1 MNQKA
6 LRTLEYDKIIEKL
19 AEYAASE
26 PAKALCREL
35 TPSADYDEIVKN
47 QAETTDAVTRIRQK
61 GSVSF
66 GGIRDIRDSLKR
78 LDIGSSLSITELL
91 AASSLMT
98 AAARVKAYGRHED
111 SEFPDD
117 SLEELFRSLEPLTP
131 VNNEIKRCILSEDEV
146 SDDASPG
153 LRHVRRS
160 MKTTQDRIH
169 TQLNSILNSSRSY
182 LQEAVI
188 TMRDGRYCLPVK
200 AEYKNQVAGMVHDQ
214 SSTGSTLFIEPMAII
229 RLNNDL
235 RTLEIQEQKE
245 IEAVLADLSNQL
257 APYQEELR
265 SDLDILT
272 HLDFVFA
279 KAALSRHYKCS
290 APVFNRNHYINIKD
304 GRHPLL
310 DPEKVV
316 PINIHLGKEFDL
328 LIVTGPN
335 TGGKTVSL
343 KTVGLF
349 TLMGQAGLHIPAFD
363 GSELSV
369 FEDVFA
375 DIGDEQSIEQ
385 SLSTFS
391 SHMTN
396 IVKILEQADSNS
408 LCLFD
413 ELGAGT
419 DPTEGAALAIAIL
432 SFLHN
437 MKCRTMATT
446 HYSELK
452 VFALTTPGVENACC
466 EFDVETLRPT
476 YRLLIGIPG
485 KSNAFAI
492 SKKLGL
498 PDYIIDDART
508 HLEAKD
514 ETFEDLLAHLEENR
528 VTIEKERAEIEEYKK
543 EIDGLRKRLQ
553 QKTERLDERT
563 DAVIQNAKEEAQ
575 RILRDAKE
583 TADRTIRNI
592 NKLGDSAG
600 LTKQL
605 EAERT
610 KLREKLQGVDKDLA
624 IGAGAKKPKKAVS
637 PKSLK
642 IGDGVRVLT
651 MNLNGTVST
660 LPNAKGDFYVQMG
673 ILRSLVNVKDVELLD
688 EPVVTGP
695 TLSKTGS
702 GKIKM
707 SKSSSISPEINLIGM
722 TVDEA
727 IPVLDKYLDDAYLS
741 HLNQVRVVHG
751 RGTGALKAGVHRHL
765 KKLKYVKDFRLGE
778 FGEGDSGVTIV
789 TFK

>member
-1 MNQKA
+1 MLESRPNRAEMSIMNQKA

-19 AEYAASE
+19 TEYAASE

-35 TPSADYDEIVKN
+35 LPSSDYQEIVKN

-66 GGIRDIRDSLKR
+66 GGIRDIRGSLKR

-160 MKTTQDRIH
+160 MKTIQDRIH
-169 TQLNSILNSSRSY
+169 TQLNSILNSSRTY

-200 AEYKNQVAGMVHDQ
+200 AEHKNQVAGMVHDQ

-265 SDLDILT
+265 NDLDVLT

-290 APVFNRNHYINIKD
+290 APVFNRDHYINIKD

-310 DPEKVV
+310 DPEKAV

-363 GSELSV
+363 G
-369 FEDVFA
+369 
-375 DIGDEQSIEQ
+375 
-385 SLSTFS
+385 
-391 SHMTN
+391 
-396 IVKILEQADSNS
+396 
-408 LCLFD
+408 
-413 ELGAGT
+413 
-419 DPTEGAALAIAIL
+419 
-432 SFLHN
+432 
-437 MKCRTMATT
+437 
-446 HYSELK
+446 
-452 VFALTTPGVENACC
+452 
-466 EFDVETLRPT
+466 
-476 YRLLIGIPG
+476 
-485 KSNAFAI
+485 
-492 SKKLGL
+492 
-498 PDYIIDDART
+498 
-508 HLEAKD
+508 
-514 ETFEDLLAHLEENR
+514 
-528 VTIEKERAEIEEYKK
+528 
-543 EIDGLRKRLQ
+543 
-553 QKTERLDERT
+553 
-563 DAVIQNAKEEAQ
+563 
-575 RILRDAKE
+575 
-583 TADRTIRNI
+583 
-592 NKLGDSAG
+592 
-600 LTKQL
+600 
-605 EAERT
+605 
-610 KLREKLQGVDKDLA
+610 
-624 IGAGAKKPKKAVS
+624 
-637 PKSLK
+637 
-642 IGDGVRVLT
+642 
-651 MNLNGTVST
+651 
-660 LPNAKGDFYVQMG
+660 
-673 ILRSLVNVKDVELLD
+673 
-688 EPVVTGP
+688 
-695 TLSKTGS
+695 
-702 GKIKM
+702 
-707 SKSSSISPEINLIGM
+707 
-722 TVDEA
+722 
-727 IPVLDKYLDDAYLS
+727 
-741 HLNQVRVVHG
+741 
-751 RGTGALKAGVHRHL
+751 
-765 KKLKYVKDFRLGE
+765 
-778 FGEGDSGVTIV
+778 
-789 TFK
+789 